1 MVGNQALRA
10 LPSFNDTPSFYFYHR
25 LESTLIPYS
34 ASQNLPA
41 KVVLILAPH
50 PDDEV
55 FGCAGTLARHVRAG
69 CQVEVIVLTDGAFGA
84 VASQKNKIIAT
95 RQAESCAAADVLGY
109 PPPTFWGLPDR
120 GIEYGEALIF
130 RVMGAIR
137 AVNADLVYAPAL
149 TEIHPDH
156 RALAMVAVE
165 AIRRL
170 GAGVRLAMYEIGVP
184 LSPNVLLDISDLAE
198 LKLQAMRCFASQ
210 LALQPYD
217 DHIAALNRFRTYTLP
232 VPTKMAEAFCLHDG
246 AQLAQSS
253 LDLFDSEYVRQAKLG
268 IPVLGPR
275 DIPLVSV
282 VVRSMD
288 REMLGDA
295 LDSLSLQTYQ
305 NLEVIVVNAK
315 GGSHFALGSRCGRF
329 PMHLANTNG
338 KPLSRGAAAN
348 VGLRA
353 TTGEL
358 LAFLDDDDT
367 LDPDHF
373 SSLVDIVKSNA
384 PGRIVAY
391 SGVRAVERQGNSSTI
406 LREFVQAEFNPQRLL
421 LGNFMPIHAPLF
433 PKALLGE
440 NVAFDE
446 GLDLY
451 EDWDFWVQLS
461 ELAPFVYSGRI
472 TATYFMGGR
481 SGVSPLAPNH
491 EIARSASLKYF
502 KKWSQRLNGEQLSGI
517 SQLYLKLDE
526 AHSQTLSQLN
536 IATSNHDQ
544 AAASLNTV
552 QGKLDFS
559 AGTILELKEKQV
571 ALYQSIHEQKL
582 AQQQALDLGQTRQRE
597 QELEREQQQAHV
609 NQLAQQLTLARSDI
623 VALQTSTSWRVAS
636 PVRLVGRQLL
646 RMKIT
651 AKALA
656 YAASVCGG
664 YGGLLQHAWR
674 AYRDEG
680 FTGIRRRAVFSAAR
694 GAPASLIAY
703 SGPQQNDYNEWLR
716 QYDTLTDQ
724 GRKKV
729 LARINQFQNQP
740 LISVLMPVYNPPLEM
755 LENAILS
762 VQKQIYPNWE
772 LCIADDAST
781 HAGVL
786 ELLQRHAAQD
796 ARIKLALRQANG
808 HISAASNSA
817 LALASGTYVALLDN
831 DDLLHELA
839 LFWVAD
845 AIAAN
850 PDAGLIYSDEDK
862 VDVAGNRFDPYFKP
876 DWNPDLFRSHNM
888 VCHLG
893 VYSTDL
899 ARKLGGFREGFEG
912 AQDYDLALRCSEQL
926 AARQIVHIARVLYH
940 WRSHPGST
948 AQAGSEKGYALLA
961 GQRALDEHF
970 SRTGVSAKAE
980 LLDFGMYRAHYALP
994 SASPLVSLIIPTRNG
1009 LHLVKQCID
1018 SIFAKTSYENYEII
1032 IIDNNSDDPA
1042 TLDYFASL
1050 AGDARIRIL
1059 RDESPFNFS
1068 ALNNAAVLQAK
1079 GEYIGL
1085 LNNDVEVISPQ
1096 WLEEMMGLAIQP
1108 GVGAVGARLWYPNN
1122 TLQHGG
1128 VITGLGGVAGHSH
1141 KHLERGAP
1149 GYFYHAQLI
1158 KTLSVVTAACLV
1170 IKKSIF
1176 LEVGGFNETDLKI
1189 AFNDVDFCL
1198 RVRQAGYRNIWT
1210 PYAELFH
1217 HESATRGYE
1226 DTPEKQLR
1234 FAQEVKYLKERW
1246 GESLTH
1252 DPAYSPNLTLDREDF
1267 SYAWPPRVS
1276 AL

>member
-1 MVGNQALRA
+1 MVL
-10 LPSFNDTPSFYFYHR
+10 
-25 LESTLIPYS
+25 
-34 ASQNLPA
+34 
-41 KVVLILAPH
+41 VLAPH

-69 CQVEVIVLTDGAFGA
+69 CQVQVIVLSDGAFSA
-84 VASQKNKIIAT
+84 AAAQKNQVIAT
-95 RQAESCAAADVLGY
+95 RQAESCAAADLLGY
-109 PPPTFWGLPDR
+109 PPPIFWGLPDR
-120 GIEYGEALIF
+120 GIEYGEALVC
-130 RVMGAIR
+130 RVMDAIR
-137 AVNADLVYAPAL
+137 VVNADLVYAPAL
-149 TEIHPDH
+149 SEIHPDH

-198 LKLQAMRCFASQ
+198 LKLKAMRCFASQ
-210 LALQPYD
+210 LAIQPYD

-232 VPTKMAEAFCLHDG
+232 VPAKMAEAFRLYDS
-246 AQLAQSS
+246 AQLTQAS
-253 LDLFDSEYVRQAKLG
+253 LDIFDSEYVRQAKLG
-268 IPVLGPR
+268 IPVVGLR

-288 REMLGDA
+288 REMLSAA

-315 GGSHFALGSRCGRF
+315 GGSHYALGSWCGRF
-329 PMHLANTNG
+329 PMRLANANG
-338 KPLSRGAAAN
+338 EPLSRGAAAN
-348 VGLRA
+348 AGLRA
-353 TTGEL
+353 TRGEL

-373 SSLVDIVKSNA
+373 SSLVDIVKSRA
-384 PGRIVAY
+384 PDQIVAY
-391 SGVRAVERQGNSSTI
+391 SGVRAVEGRGNTSTI

-433 PKALLGE
+433 PKALLDKD
-440 NVAFDE
+440 VAFDE
-446 GLDLY
+446 GLELY

-461 ELAPFVYSGRI
+461 EVVPFVYSGRI

-481 SGVSPLAPNH
+481 SGVSPLAPDYQL
-491 EIARSASLKYF
+491 ARSASLKYF
-502 KKWSQRLNGEQLSGI
+502 EKWSQRLNGTQLLGVSE
-517 SQLYLKLDE
+517 LHLKLDE
-526 AHSQTLSQLN
+526 ANAQTLSELK
-536 IATSNHDQ
+536 IATSKHEQ
-544 AAASLNTV
+544 AGVFLTAV
-552 QGKLDFS
+552 QAKLDLS
-559 AGTILELKEKQV
+559 ASTIVELEKKLV
-571 ALYQSIHEQKL
+571 ALSQPIYEQKL
-582 AQQQALDLGQTRQRE
+582 AQQDELELNQARQSE
-597 QELEREQQQAHV
+597 QELEREQQRVHI
-609 NQLAQQLTLARSDI
+609 NQLEHQLALARSDTA
-623 VALQTSTSWRVAS
+623 ALRSSTSWRLSS

-646 RMKIT
+646 RIKIT
-651 AKALA
+651 AKALV
-656 YAASVCGG
+656 YAASMCGG

-694 GAPASLIAY
+694 GAPASVIAY
-703 SGPQQNDYNEWLR
+703 AGPQENDYNEWLR

-724 GRKKV
+724 DREKV
-729 LARINQFQNQP
+729 QARISQLSSRP

-755 LENAILS
+755 LESAILS
-762 VQKQIYPNWE
+762 VQKQAYPNWE
-772 LCIADDAST
+772 LCIADDASPN
-781 HAGVL
+781 AGVRG
-786 ELLQRHAAQD
+786 LLQRHAAQD
-796 ARIKLALRQANG
+796 TRIKLALRPENG
-808 HISAASNSA
+808 HISAASNTA
-817 LALASGTYVALLDN
+817 LALASGAYVALLDN

-845 AIAAN
+845 EIASH
-850 PDAGLIYSDEDK
+850 PEAGLIYSDEDK

-876 DWNPDLFRSHNM
+876 EWNPDLFRSHNM

-893 VYSTDL
+893 VYRTDL
-899 ARKLGGFREGFEG
+899 VRSLGGFREGFEG
-912 AQDYDLALRCSEQL
+912 AQDYDLALRCTEQL
-926 AARQIVHIARVLYH
+926 AARQVVHIARVLYH

-980 LLDFGMYRAHYALP
+980 LLDFGMYRAHYVLP
-994 SASPLVSLIIPTRNG
+994 SAVPLVSLIIPTRNG

-1032 IIDNNSDDPA
+1032 IVDNNSDDPA
-1042 TLDYFASL
+1042 TLDYFASV
-1050 AGDARIRIL
+1050 AVDARVRVL

-1068 ALNNAAVLQAK
+1068 ALNNAAVRQAR
-1079 GEYIGL
+1079 GDYIGL

-1096 WLEEMMGLAIQP
+1096 WLDEMMGLAMQP

-1158 KTLSVVTAACLV
+1158 KTLSVVTAACLI

-1176 LEVGGFNETDLKI
+1176 LEVGGLNETDLKI

-1210 PYAELFH
+1210 PYAELYH

-1226 DTPEKQLR
+1226 DTPEKQSR
-1234 FAQEVKYLKERW
+1234 FAKEVQYLKERW

>member
-1 MVGNQALRA
+1 MLNSTATVQQH
-10 LPSFNDTPSFYFYHR
+10 PTFYFCHC

-41 KVVLILAPH
+41 KVVLVLAPH

-55 FGCAGTLARHVRAG
+55 FGCAGSLVRHIQAG
-69 CQVEVIVLTDGAFGA
+69 CQVEVIVLTEGAFGA
-84 VASQKNKIIAT
+84 APDQKNQVIAT
-95 RQAESCAAADVLGY
+95 RQAESCAAAALLGY
-109 PPPTFWGLPDR
+109 PPPTFWCLPDR
-120 GIEYGEALIF
+120 GLDYGEALIL
-130 RVMGAIR
+130 RVMDAIR
-137 AVNADLVYAPAL
+137 TVNADLVYAPSL

-156 RALAMVAVE
+156 RTLAMVAVE

-170 GAGVRLAMYEIGVP
+170 GAGVRLAMFEIGVP

-198 LKLQAMRCFASQ
+198 LKLRAMRCFASQ

-232 VPTKMAEAFCLHDG
+232 APVKIAEAFRLYDG
-246 AQLAQSS
+246 AQLAQAS
-253 LDLFDSEYVRQAKLG
+253 LDIFDSEYVRQAKLG
-268 IPVLGPR
+268 IPVNGPR

-305 NLEVIVVNAK
+305 NIEVVVVNAK
-315 GGSHFALGSRCGRF
+315 GGSHFPLGSRCGRF
-329 PMHLANTNG
+329 PMHLVNANG
-338 KPLSRGAAAN
+338 EPLSRGAAAN

-373 SSLVDIVKSNA
+373 SSLVDLIKSKA
-384 PGRIVAY
+384 PGQIVAY
-391 SGVRAVERQGNSSTI
+391 SGVRAVERNGNPSTI
-406 LREFVQAEFNPQRLL
+406 LREFVQAEFNRQRLL
-421 LGNFMPIHAPLF
+421 LGNFLPIHAPLF
-433 PKALLGE
+433 PKALLSK
-440 NVAFDE
+440 NIAFDE
-446 GLDLY
+446 ALELY

-461 ELAPFVYSGRI
+461 QLAPFVYSGRI

-491 EIARSASLKYF
+491 QIARSASLKYF
-502 KKWSQRLNGEQLSGI
+502 EKWSQQLNGVQLSGI
-517 SQLYLKLDE
+517 SELHLKLDE
-526 AHSQTLSQLN
+526 THSQTLSQLK

-544 AAASLNTV
+544 AVAALNAV
-552 QGKLDFS
+552 QAELDL
-559 AGTILELKEKQV
+559 ATGTMMGLEEKQA
-571 ALYQSIHEQKL
+571 ALDQAVHEQKL
-582 AQQQALDLGQTRQRE
+582 AKLHELEQWQAGQKE
-597 QELEREQQQAHV
+597 QEREHEQQRAHL
-609 NQLAQQLTLARSDI
+609 NQLEHKLALARSDI
-623 VALQTSTSWRVAS
+623 AALRSSTSWRVS
-636 PVRLVGRQLL
+636 GPVRLVGRQLL
-646 RMKIT
+646 RVKIT
-651 AKALA
+651 VKALA
-656 YAASVCGG
+656 YAASMCGG
-664 YGGLLQHAWR
+664 YQGLLQHAWR

-694 GAPASLIAY
+694 GAPASVIAY
-703 SGPQQNDYNEWLR
+703 SGPQENDYNEWLR

-724 GRKKV
+724 DRKKV
-729 LARINQFQNQP
+729 QARISQFKSRP
-740 LISVLMPVYNPPLEM
+740 LISVLMPVYDPPLQM
-755 LENAILS
+755 LESAILS
-762 VQKQIYPNWE
+762 VQGQMYPNWE
-772 LCIADDAST
+772 LCIADDASLN
-781 HAGVL
+781 AAVR
-786 ELLQRHAAQD
+786 ELLQRYAAND
-796 ARIKLALRQANG
+796 ARIKVAFRQENG
-808 HISAASNSA
+808 HISAASNTA
-817 LALASGTYVALLDN
+817 LALASGEYVALLDN

-845 AIAAN
+845 AIVDH

-862 VDVAGNRFDPYFKP
+862 VDVAGNRFGPYFKP
-876 DWNPDLFRSHNM
+876 EWNPDLFRSHNM

-893 VYSTDL
+893 VYRTDL
-899 ARKLGGFREGFEG
+899 VRGQGGFREGFEG

-926 AARQIVHIARVLYH
+926 AAHQIVHIPRVLYH

-970 SRTGVSAKAE
+970 SRTGIAAKAE

-994 SASPLVSLIIPTRNG
+994 SAAPLVSLIIPTRNG

-1042 TLDYFASL
+1042 ALNYFSSF
-1050 AGDARIRIL
+1050 AGDASIRVL

-1068 ALNNAAVLQAK
+1068 ALNNAAVLQAR
-1079 GEYIGL
+1079 GEFIGL
-1085 LNNDVEVISPQ
+1085 LNNDIEVISPQ
-1096 WLEEMMGLAIQP
+1096 WLEEMIGLAIQP

-1141 KHLERGAP
+1141 KHLARGEP

-1176 LEVGGFNETDLKI
+1176 LEVGGFNETELKI

-1210 PYAELFH
+1210 PYAELYH
-1217 HESATRGYE
+1217 HESASRGYE

-1234 FAQEVKYLKERW
+1234 FAQEVGYLKARW
-1246 GESLTH
+1246 GESLIK

-1267 SYAWPPRVS
+1267 SYAWPPRVK
-1276 AL
+1276 AV

>member
-1 MVGNQALRA
+1 MVL
-10 LPSFNDTPSFYFYHR
+10 
-25 LESTLIPYS
+25 
-34 ASQNLPA
+34 
-41 KVVLILAPH
+41 VLAPH

-55 FGCAGTLARHVRAG
+55 FGCAGTLVRHVQAG

-84 VASQKNKIIAT
+84 AADQKNQVIAT
-95 RQAESCAAADVLGY
+95 RQAESCVAAALLGY
-109 PPPTFWGLPDR
+109 PPPTFWCLPDR
-120 GIEYGEALIF
+120 GLAYGEALIL
-130 RVMGAIR
+130 RVMDAIR
-137 AVNADLVYAPAL
+137 TVNADLVYAPAL

-198 LKLQAMRCFASQ
+198 LKLKAMRCFASQ
-210 LALQPYD
+210 LAIQPYD

-232 VPTKMAEAFCLHDG
+232 APAKMAEAFRLYEG
-246 AQLAQSS
+246 AQLAQAS
-253 LDLFDSEYVRQAKLG
+253 LDIFDSEYVRQAKLG
-268 IPVLGPR
+268 IPVVGPR
-275 DIPLVSV
+275 DTPLVSV

-295 LDSLSLQTYQ
+295 LDSLCLQTYQ
-305 NLEVIVVNAK
+305 NIEVVVVNAK
-315 GGSHFALGSRCGRF
+315 GGSHFALGPRCGRF
-329 PMHLANTNG
+329 PMHLANANG
-338 KPLSRGAAAN
+338 EPLSRGAAAN
-348 VGLRA
+348 AGLRA

-373 SSLVDIVKSNA
+373 SSLVALVKSKA
-384 PGRIVAY
+384 PAQIVAY
-391 SGVRAVERQGNSSTI
+391 SGVRAVESQGNPSTI

-421 LGNFMPIHAPLF
+421 LGNFLPIHAPLF
-433 PKALLGE
+433 PKALLGKK
-440 NVAFDE
+440 VAFDE
-446 GLDLY
+446 ALELY

-461 ELAPFVYSGRI
+461 ELVPFVYSGRI

-481 SGVSPLAPNH
+481 SGVSPLAPDH
-491 EIARSASLKYF
+491 QIARSASLKYF
-502 KKWSQRLNGEQLSGI
+502 EKWSQQLDGMQLSGI
-517 SQLYLKLDE
+517 SELYLKLDE
-526 AHSQTLSQLN
+526 AHSQTLSQLK

-544 AAASLNTV
+544 AVVSLNAV
-552 QGKLDFS
+552 QAKLDL
-559 AGTILELKEKQV
+559 AADTVMELEEKQV
-571 ALYQSIHEQKL
+571 ALHQSIHEHQLAKQLEL
-582 AQQQALDLGQTRQRE
+582 AQARQKEPERE
-597 QELEREQQQAHV
+597 CEQQQAHL
-609 NQLAQQLTLARSDI
+609 NQLEHQLALARSDI
-623 VALQTSTSWRVAS
+623 VALRTSTSWRLAS

-646 RMKIT
+646 RVKIT
-651 AKALA
+651 VKALA
-656 YAASVCGG
+656 YAASICGG
-664 YGGLLQHAWR
+664 YTGLFQHAWR

-680 FTGIRRRAVFSAAR
+680 FKGIRRRAVFSAAR
-694 GAPASLIAY
+694 GAPASVIAY
-703 SGPQQNDYNEWLR
+703 SGPQENDYNEWLR

-724 GRKKV
+724 DRKKV
-729 LARINQFQNQP
+729 QARISQFKSRP
-740 LISVLMPVYNPPLEM
+740 LISVLMPVYDPPLEM
-755 LENAILS
+755 LESAILS
-762 VQKQIYPNWE
+762 VQRQIYPNWE
-772 LCIADDAST
+772 LCIADDASRT
-781 HAGVL
+781 PGVR
-786 ELLQRHAAQD
+786 ELLQRHAAVD
-796 ARIKLALRQANG
+796 ARIKLALRQENG
-808 HISAASNSA
+808 HISAASNTA
-817 LALASGTYVALLDN
+817 LALARGEYVALLDH
-831 DDLLHELA
+831 DDLLHESA

-845 AIAAN
+845 AIVGH
-850 PDAGLIYSDEDK
+850 PEAGLIYSDEDK
-862 VDVAGNRFDPYFKP
+862 VDVAGSRFGPYFKP
-876 DWNPDLFRSHNM
+876 EWNPDLFRSHNM

-893 VYSTDL
+893 VYRADL
-899 ARKLGGFREGFEG
+899 VRSLGGFREGFEG
-912 AQDYDLALRCSEQL
+912 AQDYDLALRCTEQL
-926 AARQIVHIARVLYH
+926 ATHQIVHIPRVLYH

-970 SRTGVSAKAE
+970 SRTGVAAKAE
-980 LLDFGMYRAHYALP
+980 LLDFGMYRAHYDLP
-994 SASPLVSLIIPTRNG
+994 SAALISLIIPTRNG

-1042 TLDYFASL
+1042 TLDYFSSL
-1050 AGDARIRIL
+1050 AGDARIRVL

-1068 ALNNAAVLQAK
+1068 ALNNAAVLQAR

-1085 LNNDVEVISPQ
+1085 LNNDIEVISAQ
-1096 WLEEMMGLAIQP
+1096 WLEEMMGLATQR
-1108 GVGAVGARLWYPNN
+1108 GVGAVGARLWYPND

-1141 KHLERGAP
+1141 KHLARGEP
-1149 GYFYHAQLI
+1149 GYFYHAPLI

-1176 LEVGGFNETDLKI
+1176 LEVGGFNETELKI

-1210 PYAELFH
+1210 PYAELYH
-1217 HESATRGYE
+1217 HESASRGYE

-1234 FAQEVKYLKERW
+1234 FAQEVRYLKERW

-1267 SYAWPPRVS
+1267 SYAWPPRVK
-1276 AL
+1276 AV

>member
-1 MVGNQALRA
+1 MVL
-10 LPSFNDTPSFYFYHR
+10 
-25 LESTLIPYS
+25 
-34 ASQNLPA
+34 
-41 KVVLILAPH
+41 VLAPH

-55 FGCAGTLARHVRAG
+55 FGCAGTLVRHLRAG
-69 CQVEVIVLTDGAFGA
+69 GQVEIIVLTDGAFGA
-84 VASQKNKIIAT
+84 GTDQKNQVIAT
-95 RQAESCAAADVLGY
+95 RQAESCAAAALLGY
-109 PPPTFWGLPDR
+109 PPPTFWCLPDR
-120 GIEYGEALIF
+120 GLEYGEALIL
-130 RVMGAIR
+130 RVMDAIR
-137 AVNADLVYAPAL
+137 KVDADLVYTPAL
-149 TEIHPDH
+149 SEIHPDH
-156 RALAMVAVE
+156 RAVAMVAVE
-165 AIRRL
+165 ATRRL

-184 LSPNVLLDISDLAE
+184 LTPNVLLDISDLTE
-198 LKLQAMRCFASQ
+198 LKLEAMRCFASQ
-210 LALQPYD
+210 LAIQPYD

-232 VPTKMAEAFCLHDG
+232 APAKMAEAFRLYDS
-246 AQLAQSS
+246 AQLTQAS
-253 LDLFDSEYVRQAKLG
+253 LDIFDSEYVRQAKLG
-268 IPVLGPR
+268 IPIVGPR

-295 LDSLSLQTYQ
+295 LDSLSLQTYP
-305 NLEVIVVNAK
+305 NIEVVVVNAK
-315 GGSHFALGSRCGRF
+315 GGSHFPLGSRCGRF
-329 PMHLANTNG
+329 PMHLVNENG
-338 KPLSRGAAAN
+338 EPLSRGAAAN
-348 VGLRA
+348 AGLRA
-353 TTGEL
+353 TAGEL

-373 SSLVDIVKSNA
+373 SSLVALVKSKA
-384 PGRIVAY
+384 PAQIVAY
-391 SGVRAVERQGNSSTI
+391 SGVRAVERNGNPSTI

-421 LGNFMPIHAPLF
+421 LGNFLPIHAPLF
-433 PKALLGE
+433 PKTLLGK
-440 NVAFDE
+440 NVVFDE
-446 GLDLY
+446 TLELY

-461 ELAPFVYSGRI
+461 ELVPFVYSGRI

-491 EIARSASLKYF
+491 QVARSASLKYF
-502 KKWSQRLNGEQLSGI
+502 QKWSQRLNGTQLLGVSE
-517 SQLYLKLDE
+517 LHLKLDE
-526 AHSQTLSQLN
+526 ANAQTLSQLK
-536 IATSNHDQ
+536 IATSKHEQD
-544 AAASLNTV
+544 AASLNDV
-552 QGKLDFS
+552 QATLDLS
-559 AGTILELKEKQV
+559 ASTIVELEKKHV
-571 ALYQSIHEQKL
+571 ALCQSFHEQKL
-582 AQQQALDLGQTRQRE
+582 AQQEELELNQARQSE
-597 QELEREQQQAHV
+597 QELERDQQQAHI
-609 NQLAQQLTLARSDI
+609 NQLEHQLALAHSETAALRS
-623 VALQTSTSWRVAS
+623 STSWRLSS

-646 RMKIT
+646 RIKIT
-651 AKALA
+651 GKALV
-656 YAASVCGG
+656 YAASMCGG

-674 AYRDEG
+674 AYWDEG

-694 GAPASLIAY
+694 GAPVSVVAY
-703 SGPQQNDYNEWLR
+703 AGPQENDYNEWLR

-724 GRKKV
+724 DREK
-729 LARINQFQNQP
+729 LQARISQLSSRP

-755 LENAILS
+755 LQSAILS
-762 VQKQIYPNWE
+762 VQKQAYPNWE
-772 LCIADDAST
+772 LCIADDASPN
-781 HAGVL
+781 AGVR

-796 ARIKLALRQANG
+796 TRIKLALRPENG
-808 HISAASNSA
+808 HISAASNTA
-817 LALASGTYVALLDN
+817 LALASGEYVALLDN

-845 AIAAN
+845 TIASHRE
-850 PDAGLIYSDEDK
+850 AGLIYSDEDK

-876 DWNPDLFRSHNM
+876 EWNPDLFRSHNM

-893 VYSTDL
+893 VYRTDL
-899 ARKLGGFREGFEG
+899 VRRLGGFREGFEG
-912 AQDYDLALRCSEQL
+912 AQDYDLALRCTEQL
-926 AARQIVHIARVLYH
+926 AAHQIVHIPRVLYH

-994 SASPLVSLIIPTRNG
+994 SAAPLVTLIIPTRNG
-1009 LHLVKQCID
+1009 LQLVKQCVD
-1018 SIFAKTSYENYEII
+1018 SIFAKTGYKNYEII

-1042 TLDYFASL
+1042 TLDYFSSL
-1050 AGDARIRIL
+1050 AGDARIRVL

-1068 ALNNAAVLQAK
+1068 ALNNAAVLQAR
-1079 GEYIGL
+1079 GEYVGL
-1085 LNNDVEVISPQ
+1085 LNNDIEVISPQ
-1096 WLEEMMGLAIQP
+1096 WLEEMMGLATQP

-1141 KHLERGAP
+1141 KHLARGEP

-1176 LEVGGFNETDLKI
+1176 LEVGGFNETELKI

-1210 PYAELFH
+1210 PYAELYH

-1226 DTPEKQLR
+1226 DTPEKKLR
-1234 FAQEVKYLKERW
+1234 FAQEVRYLKERW

-1267 SYAWPPRVS
+1267 SYAWPPRISRV
-1276 AL
+1276 